1 MLLVYIFPRRW
12 HRRLVVELTQ
22 EGDTPADPVRLGPVG
37 RHGHH
42 HDEVGGVSGGG
53 ERAPPLARLVHRRV
67 VDLLLR
73 DLIALQ
79 RPQPNLH
86 GNQQNR

>member
-1 MLLVYIFPRRW
+1 MLLVFISSRRW
-12 HRRLVVELTQ
+12 HHRLVVELTQ

-42 HDEVGGVSGGG
+42 HDEVGGVTGGG
-53 ERAPPLARLVHRRV
+53 ERTPPLARLVHRRV

-73 DLIALQ
+73 DLIAL
-79 RPQPNLH
+79 
-86 GNQQNR
+86 